1 MKVFLLY
8 FAGSPPLTNPASW
21 LLKTS
26 FDSEK
31 APDQNHRVRSD
42 HVDLDAANKRDIA
55 VLKVTGSNFQ
65 SFAKRFVKTIP
76 VLVQNFVPSQ
86 QVMA

>member
-26 FDSEK
+26 FDSEI
-31 APDQNHRVRSD
+31 RSD